1 MLHLYLFHSIAI
13 YALPSRLYGD
23 FDLNQVL
30 LVHSASKQHT
40 SNKATGADVDG
51 YGKFARLVGLVMALF
66 KKCFGSLLLV
76 GVVMGFFAV
85 WGVGFLNDIKKG
97 FAYVYTL
104 KL

>member
-1 MLHLYLFHSIAI
+1 
-13 YALPSRLYGD
+13 
-23 FDLNQVL
+23 
-30 LVHSASKQHT
+30 
-40 SNKATGADVDG
+40 
-51 YGKFARLVGLVMALF
+51 MALF